1 MTLGNALLVA
11 SWVLALV
18 AAVGAGALGLFWST
32 AAIER
37 WLNEV
42 ERAETELIAPAAA
55 EPAVAEAEAEPS
67 SLGTAHAA

>member
-1 MTLGNALLVA
+1 MTFGNAVVLA
-11 SWVLALV
+11 SWVIALV

-42 ERAETELIAPAAA
+42 ERGDPGLI
-55 EPAVAEAEAEPS
+55 EHAVAEAAP
-67 SLGTAHAA
+67 LGTENAA